1 MPAGTFGSLHL
12 ARQGIGWVEGRQDD
26 VDVKASGVKTW
37 HFLGIGLAVWLL
49 AACAGAPPRV
59 GGNPMFLDD
68 RFAPPSEPIGAGGL
82 FALSPEMQHYLD
94 TEIASRQRTRAR
106 QHALVDALYSSA
118 QLKLEYDSTLT
129 RNAAEAFAARSGNC
143 LSLVLMTAAFA
154 KELGLQVQ
162 YQVVFS
168 EQAASRSDGIVYL
181 SNHINLTLR
190 PTAPEGRL
198 VNLANEPL
206 TVDFIPAEGQ
216 GRQRAR
222 VVREAT
228 IVAMYLNNKAA
239 EALRARRLDD
249 AYWWARAAIGQ
260 DPGFLAAQNTLSVIY
275 RRRGHLAEAEQI
287 LRNAVA
293 LEPGNAVPMSN
304 LSRLLKASGRAEE
317 AARLDERLRRIEAVP
332 PFHYFDIGLQAM
344 ADKKYELAR
353 ENFEREVERAATH
366 HEFHAWLAAAL
377 FELGEV
383 DAARR
388 HLQTALENSSTP
400 ADQALYESRL
410 DALRP
415 RQRTLR

>member
-1 MPAGTFGSLHL
+1 MHSLAAGSPEATT
-12 ARQGIGWVEGRQDD
+12 
-26 VDVKASGVKTW
+26 DVKAWRVKTTRIA
-37 HFLGIGLAVWLL
+37 GIALLMALL
-49 AACAGAPPRV
+49 AACATAPPAGRE
-59 GGNPMFLDD
+59 NPMFLDD
-68 RFAPPSEPIGAGGL
+68 RFAPPSEPVGADDL
-82 FALSPEMQHYLD
+82 FTLSPAMKHYLS
-94 TEIASRQRTRAR
+94 TEIASRQRTSAR
-106 QHALVDALYSSA
+106 QHALMDALYSNA

-129 RNAAEAFAARSGNC
+129 RNAAEAFEARSGNC

-168 EQAASRSDGIVYL
+168 EQAATRSDGIVYL

-206 TVDFIPAEGQ
+206 TVDFIPSEGQ

-228 IVAMYLNNKAA
+228 IIAMYLNNKAA

-260 DPGFLAAQNTLSVIY
+260 DPGFLTAQNTLSVIY
-275 RRRGHLAEAEQI
+275 RRRGYLAEAEQL

-304 LSRLLKASGRAEE
+304 LSRLLKASGRQDE
-317 AARLDERLRRIEAVP
+317 AAQLDERLRRIEAVP
-332 PFHYFDIGLQAM
+332 PYHYFDIAMKAM
-344 ADKKYELAR
+344 AERDFMRAR
-353 ENFEREVERAATH
+353 DYFEKEVARAATH

-377 FELGEV
+377 FELGEI
-383 DAARR
+383 DPARR
-388 HLQTALENSSTP
+388 HLQIALENSTTP
-400 ADQALYESRL
+400 ADRAVYESRL

-415 RQRTLR
+415 RLRTSR